1 MAALALVAPKLAKL
15 IPLLSSDKDGEVV
28 ATARAIGR
36 TLKNAGLDFHTL
48 AHALEEPEPK
58 VVVIYRDR
66 PSATTEPDTWAALAK
81 WCRDNDRGALNPK
94 EREFVRD
101 LAPRLVCD
109 GEPSEKQAAWL
120 RAIYAKLRKVA
131 SA

>member
-1 MAALALVAPKLAKL
+1 MQSSPALAPVAPKLAKL

-48 AHALEEPEPK
+48 AHAIDAEPK

-66 PSATTEPDTWAALAK
+66 SAPAEPDTWGALAR
-81 WCRDNDRGALNPK
+81 WCRDNDRGVLGSK

-101 LAPRLVCD
+101 IAPRLICD

-120 RAIYAKLRKVA
+120 RAIYAKLRKA
-131 SA
+131 A